1 MIRTLYE
8 DLLSWKN
15 SKNRKPL
22 VLFGARQVGK
32 TWLLKEFGKNEY
44 QQMAYINC
52 DNNPALKQAFG
63 DFNIERLIRV
73 FSALSEINIQKETT
87 LIILDEIQEIPLAL
101 TSLKYFCE
109 EAPEYHIAVAGS
121 MLGVSVHNG
130 TGYPVRKVDELKLLP
145 MSFKEFLMAGGK
157 DVLLK
162 TLEDQR
168 WEDISVLC
176 ESYKDLLRQ
185 YYYTGGMP
193 EVVDC
198 YYSSHD
204 LSETRKIQTRIIEDY
219 YRDFS
224 KHIPAN
230 LLTKVRLVY
239 SSIPAQLAKEN
250 KKFIYSILK
259 KGSRAKD
266 YEDAI
271 QWLIDA
277 GLIYKVP
284 RISKIAMPVKNYE
297 DPAAFKLFL
306 NDLGLLGAMNE
317 VPAAQIL
324 VKDNI
329 FEEFKGSFTEQ
340 YVLQEIIASGLKP
353 YYYSNDSSSL
363 EIDFVTQKEKVYPI
377 EVKAEENLKSKSL
390 KTVIGNDTNLVGWRF
405 SMSNYRDQKWMIN
418 VPLYSIREWLEK
430 AK

>member
-224 KHIPAN
+224 KHIPAK

-418 VPLYSIREWLEK
+418 VPLYSIRDWLEK